1 MLNRRGPFGSLELG
15 DTRQGESDWAPPVC
29 LHMLQAH
36 GCMPLCI
43 RSTSY
48 LACLCSRW
56 LLRCSPI
63 SVQTFVFLFELSD
76 TQVITITS
84 YWRKY
89 FVGLTEGTLSFL
101 QLPRVLILFV
111 GSDIICGTALAC
123 RSAVLCLER
132 LAVIRL
138 TRITGWTEF
147 RAGGVAQQQ
156 HALL

>member
-29 LHMLQAH
+29 LHTLQAH

-63 SVQTFVFLFELSD
+63 SVQTFAFLFSLSD
-76 TQVITITS
+76 T
-84 YWRKY
+84 
-89 FVGLTEGTLSFL
+89 LTEGNILLAWQKAHCLFL

-132 LAVIRL
+132 PAVIRL